1 MTDAELIFPP
11 GYTDDGFNNNVTT
24 HFPGK
29 HDSVVR
35 ELVQNGLDAAG
46 RRKDGKAAEID
57 FTITYVEP
65 RLVPGFSTL
74 ITAFRNARKYR
85 EGLRG
90 KLSRP
95 ERRTIAHLESSYSQ
109 EALPVLF
116 CRDNGIG
123 LGKESIVN
131 VLTESNSD
139 KIDDG
144 AGSHGLGH
152 LTAFAA
158 SGSQYI
164 LYAGRSRSKR
174 AFRDVVAGHAI
185 LADFEHRKQRYAKDG
200 YWKLSS
206 RNDAFKLRD
215 GRYPDTIA
223 PMFNEEFAQMADTGT
238 VVAITGFSFFGT
250 NRSANDAVEAICEA
264 TAINFLVAI
273 ARGVLTVSV
282 TGSRADPPRTIDAN
296 TIKDALSGVARQRRA
311 GRQGWLAGSQANRAL
326 ETVSAGEAIAL
337 PTINGCEVWI
347 RPLPS
352 SEDTRV
358 QVFRDGMWITNRAPR
373 LESNRFNDS
382 NRFDAVINLTRG
394 RFYDLVRDSEGA
406 EHRGIDMSE
415 FDADEKK
422 ELRGF
427 LDEIATKLREAAGK
441 LDTTSGYV
449 PDGFAVIEG
458 TEIRTADVVPPVDTD
473 DPPPPPA
480 PDPPPPVP
488 DPPPPPVPDPLPPPD
503 PLPAVPAVPPV
514 PTPDPPRPRPGKDTS
529 TPLALVPI
537 DDADGATSELKAH
550 FEIDEENATAPYVG
564 LRVRVA
570 TGSDETSDVQA
581 TADWCKLSRA
591 TVAGEDVLPVT
602 SDPYE
607 IRLAAQS
614 ATLTIHLAEPYTD
627 SAPLELSIVPR
638 SAEDVTRV

>member
-1 MTDAELIFPP
+1 MADAELIFPP

-35 ELVQNGLDAAG
+35 ELVQNGLDAVG
-46 RRKDGKAAEID
+46 RRKDHEKAEIQ
-57 FTITYVEP
+57 FTIADVEP
-65 RLVPGFSTL
+65 KLIPGFETL
-74 ITAFRNARKYR
+74 ATTFHDARKYR

-95 ERRTIAHLESSYSQ
+95 EGRTIAHLESAYQ
-109 EALPVLF
+109 RKVVPVLF

-123 LGKESIVN
+123 LNKDSIVN

-139 KIDDG
+139 KIDGG

-152 LTAFAA
+152 LTTFAA
-158 SGSQYI
+158 SGSQYV
-164 LYAGRSRSKR
+164 LYAGRSRGKR
-174 AFRDVVAGHAI
+174 TLRDVVAGHAI
-185 LADFEHRKQRYAKDG
+185 LADFERRNQRHAKDG
-200 YWKLSS
+200 YWKLPS
-206 RNDAFKLRD
+206 RNGAFNLRD
-215 GRYPDTIA
+215 GRYPDVIV
-223 PMFNEEFAQMADTGT
+223 PMFKEEFTRIADTGT

-250 NRSANDAVEAICEA
+250 NKSTEDAVKAICEA
-264 TAINFLVAI
+264 AAINFLVAI
-273 ARGVLTVSV
+273 VRKALTVSV
-282 TGSRADPPRTIDAN
+282 AGSRTGRPRTIDAS
-296 TIKDALSGVARQRRA
+296 TIKTVLSGVAQQRRA
-311 GRQGWLAGSQANRAL
+311 GSQGWLAGSQASRAL
-326 ETVSAGEAIAL
+326 ETMAVGDSISVPEIG
-337 PTINGCEVWI
+337 GCEIWF
-347 RPLPS
+347 RSLPS

-373 LESNRFNDS
+373 LEPHRFNDS

-427 LDEIATKLREAAGK
+427 LDAIAAKLREAAGK

-458 TEIRTADVVPPVDTD
+458 TEIRTADVVPPVDAD
-473 DPPPPPA
+473 EPPPPA
-480 PDPPPPVP
+480 PDPPPPPVP
-488 DPPPPPVPDPLPPPD
+488 DPPPPTPPLPPG
-503 PLPAVPAVPPV
+503 PLPPGPLPPLPPI
-514 PTPDPPRPRPGKDTS
+514 PTPEPPRPRPGKDTS
-529 TPLALVPI
+529 TPVALVPI
-537 DDADGATSELKAH
+537 DDADGAICELKAH
-550 FEIDEENATAPYVG
+550 FEISEDSPTAPYVG

-591 TVAGEDVLPVT
+591 TVGSQDVFPVT
-602 SDPYE
+602 GDPYE
-607 IRLAAQS
+607 IRLVAQS
-614 ATLTIHLAEPYTD
+614 TTLTIHLAEPYSD

-638 SAEDVTRV
+638 NAENVAHA